1 MIPKGACLSLLAPL
15 ALVVTLAMPVAAAER
30 DIFTVAA
37 VPVDATA
44 ANAAAARDQARA
56 DGQLRAYQILLGRM
70 TLASDADRLPK
81 PSTAVLN
88 DVISSFEVAKEK
100 TSAVRYLAN
109 YTFHFNAEAVRRL
122 LRQAGIPFA
131 ETPSKPLL
139 VLALFST
146 GARPT
151 LWEDP
156 NPWRDAWVRSPPPT
170 GLVPLTMPYGDL
182 EDVSAIDA
190 ETAGA
195 GDKDHLRAIAHR
207 YGDAD
212 VLVTQATLKSDAAP
226 HTLTVTSTRYAST
239 GDQGGQSW
247 QGSFPATP
255 GESDAD
261 LMARA
266 TTATVQQIQD
276 AWKKAN
282 LLDFGKTATIVV
294 RVPIADLASWIAV
307 RDRLTATPAVK
318 RAALLAL
325 DREEARVSISFYGD
339 PNQLRLALAQ
349 RDLTLDGSDPDWV
362 LERRAA
368 DKP

>member
-15 ALVVTLAMPVAAAER
+15 ALVVALAVPVAAAER

-44 ANAAAARDQARA
+44 ANATAARDQART
-56 DGQLRAYQILLGRM
+56 DGQLRAYKILLDRL
-70 TLASDADRLPK
+70 TLAADADRLPK
-81 PSTAVLN
+81 ANTALLN

-122 LRQAGIPFA
+122 LRQANIPFA

-146 GARPT
+146 GATST

-156 NPWRDAWVRSPPPT
+156 NPWREAWAKSAPAT
-170 GLVPLTMPYGDL
+170 GLVPLTLPYGDL

-195 GDKDHLRAIAHR
+195 GDKDHLRTIGHR
-207 YGDAD
+207 YGDVD
-212 VLVTQATLKSDAAP
+212 VLVAHATLKSDANP
-226 HTLTVTSTRYAST
+226 HTLAVAATRYSPNS
-239 GDQGGQSW
+239 DQTGQSW
-247 QGSFPATP
+247 QGSFPATA

-266 TTATVQQIQD
+266 VAATSQQIQD

-282 LLDFGKTATIVV
+282 LLDFGKSTTIVV
-294 RVPIADLASWIAV
+294 RVPIADLASWVAV
-307 RDRLTATPAVK
+307 RDRLAATPAIK
-318 RAALLAL
+318 RANLLAL
-325 DREEARVSISFYGD
+325 DRAEARVSINFYGD
-339 PNQLRLALAQ
+339 ANQLRVALAQ
-349 RDLTLDGSDPDWV
+349 RDLALSGDDPDWT